1 MEDKIEVINDNTVK
15 AEKCL
20 ELDQQEFETAKR
32 LWSQYLESLDRK
44 LQELVK
50 MTDTEFKSKEK

>member
-1 MEDKIEVINDNTVK
+1 MEDKIEVINDNTIK

-32 LWSQYLESLDRK
+32 LWSQ
-44 LQELVK
+44 
-50 MTDTEFKSKEK
+50 

>member
-1 MEDKIEVINDNTVK
+1 MQDKIEVINDNTVK

-20 ELDQQEFETAKR
+20 ELDKQEFETAKR
-32 LWSQYLESLDRK
+32 LWTQYLESLDRK